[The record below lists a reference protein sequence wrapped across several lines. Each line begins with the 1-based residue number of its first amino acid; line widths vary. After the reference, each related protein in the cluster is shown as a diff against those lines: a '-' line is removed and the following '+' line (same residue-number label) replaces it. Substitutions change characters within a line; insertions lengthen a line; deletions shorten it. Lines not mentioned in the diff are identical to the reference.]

1 MSIQEQILVAAKDL
15 CDNAINLPGEEFAQ
29 VDEQYVTRLGQI
41 LYQLLEQ
48 ELEQYGHYKN
58 AAYIALERLEMNDQ
72 QIAIERS
79 VDMAD
84 QLLLT
89 AFDKVVTPG
98 VHIISKRECEG
109 MMIVSQLAIANFLES
124 L

>member
-48 ELEQYGHYKN
+48 ELEQNKN
-58 AAYIALERLEMNDQ
+58 SAYIALERLEMNDQ
-72 QIAIERS
+72 QIAIEKA

-89 AFDKVVTPG
+89 AFDKVVAPG
-98 VHIISKRECEG
+98 VHVISKRECEG
-109 MMIVSQLAIANFLES
+109 VMIVSQLAIANFLES
-124 L
+124 IK